1 MTGSHFQPPKV
12 PSHDALGHIRV
23 YQAIVR
29 DPANFPELYRKM
41 PNHTT
46 CVERKIKLVTFIA
59 RNYEVDHPS
68 DRFEQEMS
76 NAIFS
81 QQIMPQF
88 ENKDD
93 YISHHLSTNQEDEE
107 DIS

>member
-1 MTGSHFQPPKV
+1 
-12 PSHDALGHIRV
+12 
-23 YQAIVR
+23 
-29 DPANFPELYRKM
+29 M

>member
-1 MTGSHFQPPKV
+1 MVIHNKLSLQ
-12 PSHDALGHIRV
+12 LEIRDLLRV
-23 YQAIVR
+23 
-29 DPANFPELYRKM
+29 NFK
-41 PNHTT
+41 
-46 CVERKIKLVTFIA
+46 VERKIKLVTFIA
-59 RNYEVDHPS
+59 RNYEVGHPS

-93 YISHHLSTNQEDEE
+93 YVSHLVSANQEDEE
-107 DIS
+107 DNN